1 MSLTK
6 AQLLTFAGTLCNDL
20 DDSTTIS
27 VYFNDVIYKLG
38 QIERPPFVE
47 WAQQKITSGTATY
60 NYQSDEIRPLH
71 TIMEE
76 KEIFESS
83 EDDLEAYDFEWRTA
97 TGVPFAYTEDIIT
110 ARTYKLVPKPDF
122 TSGTAGSNWG
132 STYPDDILALIYA
145 QDRTSDI
152 EDYFVLPIAF
162 DILNAEFTY
171 PSPHQDLTY
180 ATRCAEIAE
189 MLYKLAGVL

>member
-6 AQLLTFAGTLCNDL
+6 AQLLTFAGTLCHDL
-20 DDSTTIS
+20 DDSTTLG
-27 VYFNDVIYKLG
+27 VFFDDVIYKLG
-38 QIERPPFVE
+38 QFTNPPFVE
-47 WAQQKITSGTATY
+47 WAQEKINSGTADYSYET
-60 NYQSDEIRPLH
+60 DMIRPLYI
-71 TIMEE
+71 IMEE

-83 EDDLEAYDFEWRTA
+83 EDDLEAYDYEWRAA
-97 TGVPFAYTEDIIT
+97 TGVPYAYTEDIIT
-110 ARTYKLVPKPDF
+110 ARKYKLVPKPDF

-145 QDRTSDI
+145 QDRDSDI

-171 PSPHQDLTY
+171 PSDHQDLTY
-180 ATRCAEIAE
+180 AARCAEIAE
-189 MLYKLAGVL
+189 LLYKLAGVM